1 MYHILDGVCYIW
13 WPSFFP
19 GGEFVSVLS
28 KDPMKLE
35 SSLENAG
42 YAPENVL
49 NPQYS
54 QASAMFSH
62 NS

>member
-1 MYHILDGVCYIW
+1 MAK
-13 WPSFFP
+13 FFP

-28 KDPMKLE
+28 KDPLKLE
-35 SSLENAG
+35 PFLENAG

-49 NPQYS
+49 NPKNS
-54 QASAMFSH
+54 QASAMLSH